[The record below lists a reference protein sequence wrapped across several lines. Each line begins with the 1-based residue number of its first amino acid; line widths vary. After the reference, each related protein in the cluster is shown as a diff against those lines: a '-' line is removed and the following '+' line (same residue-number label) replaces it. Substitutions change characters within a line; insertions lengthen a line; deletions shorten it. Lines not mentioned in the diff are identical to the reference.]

1 MFDSFNLKIKLKTI
15 FRLIIFLLMV
25 ILIKF
30 EPLNINFNASVNYA
44 RNLNN
49 TEVFLYLILGFVSVL
64 MTTFYDFFWFQLNK
78 KKIGL
83 TKILKVSVISNVIN
97 NLAGTGGVTGIVIR
111 RLFYQDKDISDG
123 EMHKMNIL
131 LLPSFFTGLSGLLVI
146 SFFFTM
152 FYETAFKSTILF
164 NVFALL
170 GGAYLILYLFS
181 EYVPFEAIKKKIDQ
195 LEFHYSLKIKVF
207 MLFASIIEW
216 LVVVTFIW
224 VIVMQLNKNISYLD
238 VIISYSVA
246 YILGMIS
253 FMPAGIIVFDFFMI
267 FSLNRIGMSGFEGT
281 STVIIFRVFYYIIPF
296 IIANLFFYL
305 EFIFKNKKILKKIEI
320 KSIIGRLKNK
330 INLSPIQLEII
341 SDVSGFLLWIMTLM
355 AGVLLIVSAIN
366 PILPKEIQIIES
378 LVSIWV
384 FQLSHFN
391 ALFFGILLLALSDE
405 IRLRVREAYYL
416 SMVFLSLGLSFNLIK
431 GFIFKEAFILL
442 SIIVVFA
449 LNKKYFY
456 RLFVPFNWSRMI
468 KKVCVAQIVLGL
480 NFFLTPVVDYEIA
493 QMIAISLLVQTS
505 IIALYYVWG
514 AYYSKKPPWRS
525 QTQGSIFQITDD
537 FHKAHFGTV
546 LSHLIYAGDKNIYLT
561 GDKSVL
567 FAFKPLGDKL
577 IVLGDPIG
585 DQNQIENA
593 LNEFRKFADIY
604 GYTPIFY
611 QIEEE
616 QLKNYHEIGY
626 TFFKLGEAA
635 KIDLEAFTLETPKMR
650 GFRNTRNRFERE
662 GWTLEMHQPP
672 HNQSLL
678 EELKI
683 ISDEWL
689 KNREEKGYSL
699 GRFEENYLNK
709 SPLGVLSNDD
719 QKYAFASLMP
729 AYNNNSIAL
738 DLMRFLDAS
747 PNSTMEFL
755 LLKLIE
761 WTSENHYKYF
771 DLGMAPLS
779 NVGKSDYASFA
790 EKMASR
796 IFASERFKYNFK
808 GLRQYKDKFRPIWVY
823 KYIAYPVENKIEPI
837 AINISM
843 MIGKSY
849 KEKSKKK

>member
-1 MFDSFNLKIKLKTI
+1 
-15 FRLIIFLLMV
+15 
-25 ILIKF
+25 
-30 EPLNINFNASVNYA
+30 
-44 RNLNN
+44 
-49 TEVFLYLILGFVSVL
+49 
-64 MTTFYDFFWFQLNK
+64 MTTFYDFIWFQLNK
-78 KKIGL
+78 RKIGL
-83 TKILKVSVISNVIN
+83 TKILKVSIVSNVIN
-97 NLAGTGGVTGIVIR
+97 NLVGTGGVTGIVIR
-111 RLFYQDKDISDG
+111 RLFYQDKNKDISDE
-123 EMHKMNIL
+123 EMDKMFIL

-152 FYETAFKSTILF
+152 FYETAFKSTMLF
-164 NVFALL
+164 NIFVLL
-170 GGAYLILYLFS
+170 GGAYLIIYLFS
-181 EYVPFEAIKKKIDQ
+181 KYIPFEGIKKKIGK
-195 LEFHYSLKIKVF
+195 LEFHYTLKIKLF
-207 MLFASIIEW
+207 MLLASIIEW
-216 LVVVTFIW
+216 LVVVTFVWI
-224 VIVMQLNKNISYLD
+224 ITMQLNENISYLD
-238 VIISYSVA
+238 IIISYSVA

-253 FMPAGIIVFDFFMI
+253 FMPAGVIVFDFFMI
-267 FSLNRIGMSGFEGT
+267 FSLNRIGMSGFEAT

-296 IIANLFFYL
+296 IIANLLFYL

-320 KSIIGRLKNK
+320 RSIIVRLKNK
-330 INLSPIQLEII
+330 INLSSIQLEII
-341 SDVSGFLLWIMTLM
+341 SDVSGFLLWITTLI
-355 AGVLLIVSAIN
+355 AGILLIISAIN
-366 PILPKEIQIIES
+366 PILPKEIQIITS
-378 LVSIWV
+378 LVSIWI
-384 FQLSHFN
+384 FQISHFN

-416 SMVFLSLGLSFNLIK
+416 SIVFLSLGLSFNLIK
-431 GFIFKEAFILL
+431 NFNFKEAFILL
-442 SIIVVFA
+442 SIIMILG

-468 KKVCVAQIVLGL
+468 KKIFIAQIILGF
-480 NFFLTPVVDYEIA
+480 NFFLTPVVDYELT
-493 QMIAISLLVQTS
+493 QMIGISVLVQTS
-505 IIALYYVWG
+505 IIGLYYVWG
-514 AYYSKKPPWRS
+514 AYYSKKPPWRN
-525 QTQGSIFQITDD
+525 QTQASIFQIMDD
-537 FHKAHFGTV
+537 FHNHHSGTA
-546 LSHLIYAGDKNIYLT
+546 LSHLIYTGDKNIYLT
-561 GDKSVL
+561 VDKSVL

-585 DQNQIENA
+585 DQNQIESA

-635 KIDLEAFTLETPKMR
+635 RIDLETFTLDSSKMR
-650 GFRNTRNRFERE
+650 GFRNTKNRFERE
-662 GWTLEMHQPP
+662 GWIFEMHQPP
-672 HNQSLL
+672 HNQALL

-689 KNREEKGYSL
+689 KNRKEKGYSL

-709 SPLGVLSNDD
+709 SPLGVLSKDGK
-719 QKYAFASLMP
+719 KYAFASLMP
-729 AYNNNSIAL
+729 AYNNNIITL
-738 DLMRFLDAS
+738 DLMRFLDES

-755 LLKLIE
+755 LLKMIE
-761 WTSENHYKYF
+761 WTSEKNYKYF

-790 EKMASR
+790 EKVASR

-849 KEKSKKK
+849 KEKIKKK